1 LAKQKTTRKQKRNFS
16 NKEAIVAIAREL
28 AEIRDRLYIME
39 MAFDMYIDFRKT
51 NKSNDKKAFTK
62 FMTEKMKEGQ
72 NAAQANDKPDGKDS
86 KAGQANPQ

>member
-1 LAKQKTTRKQKRNFS
+1 MAKQKTTRKQKRNFS

-86 KAGQANPQ
+86 QAGQANP

>member
-1 LAKQKTTRKQKRNFS
+1 MAKQKTTRKQKRNFS

>member
-1 LAKQKTTRKQKRNFS
+1 MANKKVTRHQKRNFN

-28 AEIRDRLYIME
+28 AEIRDRNYIME

-51 NKSNDKKAFTK
+51 SKSNGKKAFTK
-62 FMTEKMKEGQ
+62 FMTDKMKESS

-86 KAGQANPQ
+86 KAGKTNT

>member
-1 LAKQKTTRKQKRNFS
+1 MDNKKVTRQQKRNFN
-16 NKEAIVAIAREL
+16 NKDAIVAIATEL
-28 AEIRDRLYIME
+28 AEIRDRIYIME

-72 NAAQANDKPDGKDS
+72 SATQTNDKPDGKDS
-86 KAGQANPQ
+86 KTGQANP